1 MKAEKVLHLPNTQLG
16 EGPVWD
22 YRKKILYW
30 VDIMNGLLH
39 GFDPATNN
47 HHSYKFNQF
56 LGAAVP
62 STDNRFILAMQYGF
76 AFFNPITN
84 KLTPLIDPESEL
96 PLNRFND
103 GKCDPS
109 GRFWA
114 GTMEMPGGR
123 PTGSL
128 YQLEQ
133 DLTVSKKLT
142 NIHISNGLD
151 WTKDGKK
158 MYYIDTLTHKVQS
171 FFYDQTTGAIEKEKD
186 LFHFKEGVEYPDGM
200 TLDANDNLWIAF
212 YDLGKV
218 VCFDGQNGNRLTTV
232 EVPASLT
239 TSCAFGGEDL
249 DTLFITTAA
258 KKKEELGGALFA
270 VKPGVKGRKAHF
282 FKPNKMM

>member
-1 MKAEKVLHLPNTQLG
+1 MKAEKILHIPNTQLG

-22 YRKKILYW
+22 YRNNILYW

-39 GFDPATNN
+39 GFDPKNCT
-47 HHSYKFNQF
+47 HHAYKFNQY

-62 STDNRFILAMQYGF
+62 SEDGHFIMAMQHGF
-76 AFFNPITN
+76 AFFNPKTEE
-84 KLTPLIDPESEL
+84 LTPIIDPEINL

-103 GKCDPS
+103 GKCDPM

-128 YQLEQ
+128 YCLNK
-133 DLTVSKKLT
+133 DLKASKKIS

-151 WTKDGKK
+151 WTSDGKK

-171 FFYDQTTGAIEKEKD
+171 FFYDQNTGEIEKEKD
-186 LFHFKEGVEYPDGM
+186 LLHFEKGVEYPDGM

-212 YDLGKV
+212 YALGKV
-218 VCFDGQNGNRLTTV
+218 VCFDGTNGKRLAIV

-239 TSCAFGGEDL
+239 TSCAFGGENL

-258 KKKEELGGALFA
+258 KEGEELGGALFA
-270 VKPGVKGRKAHF
+270 VKPGVKGRKANF
-282 FKPNKMM
+282 WK